1 MIASA
6 QDPERRVGSS
16 TESANRARSPRRRL
30 AHSRARAFLAMAD
43 EPRPPPAGM
52 CIEDLTATRHACRH
66 RLTAQL
72 SACAA
77 PERPKSS
84 GSHLLRR
91 VVAEWSGVEASHR
104 VQRRP

>member
-52 CIEDLTATRHACRH
+52 CIEDLTATRHACCH

-84 GSHLLRR
+84 GSHFLSR
-91 VVAEWSGVEASHR
+91 VVAVVVRGGSSHR
-104 VQRRP
+104 VRWRP